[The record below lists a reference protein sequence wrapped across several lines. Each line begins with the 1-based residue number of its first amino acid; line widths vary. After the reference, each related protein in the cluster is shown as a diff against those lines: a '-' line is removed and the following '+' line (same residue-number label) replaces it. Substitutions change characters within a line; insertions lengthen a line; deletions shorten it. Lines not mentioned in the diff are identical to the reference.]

1 MLIHAHAKI
10 NLCLDVTGVRPNG
23 YHDVRMIM
31 QSVALYDELEIT
43 ENNSNDIRCYCDNTD
58 IICDDSNLI
67 VKAAKAIR
75 EAASDNRGVDIRLTK
90 NIPIAAGMAG
100 GSTDA
105 AGTLV
110 GINRLLG
117 YGFSNDKLREIGV
130 KLGADIP
137 FCIEGGTF
145 LSEGI
150 GEILS
155 PLPPCPDCFLVIAK
169 PDISVSTKEVYDRL
183 ILDDTTKHPQVDA
196 MIDCIKSD
204 DLKGIC
210 GLMSNLLAD
219 VTEDM
224 HPIIEDIKQSLLNDG
239 AMGALMSGS
248 GPTVFGIF
256 DDKKKAETALESL
269 HNKLSFKQGFVTVP
283 ARSGIAIV

>member
-1 MLIHAHAKI
+1 
-10 NLCLDVTGVRPNG
+10 
-23 YHDVRMIM
+23 
-31 QSVALYDELEIT
+31 
-43 ENNSNDIRCYCDNTD
+43 
-58 IICDDSNLI
+58 
-67 VKAAKAIR
+67 
-75 EAASDNRGVDIRLTK
+75 
-90 NIPIAAGMAG
+90 
-100 GSTDA
+100 
-105 AGTLV
+105 
-110 GINRLLG
+110 
-117 YGFSNDKLREIGV
+117 
-130 KLGADIP
+130 
-137 FCIEGGTF
+137 
-145 LSEGI
+145 
-150 GEILS
+150 
-155 PLPPCPDCFLVIAK
+155 
-169 PDISVSTKEVYDRL
+169 
-183 ILDDTTKHPQVDA
+183 
-196 MIDCIKSD
+196 MIDCIKAD

>member
-1 MLIHAHAKI
+1 MLIRAHAKI

-31 QSVALYDELEIT
+31 QSVGLYDELEIC
-43 ENNSNDIRCYCDNTD
+43 ENNSNDIRCYCDNPD

-75 EAASDNRGVDIRLTK
+75 EAASDNRGLDIRLKK

-110 GINRLLG
+110 GINSLLR

-137 FCIEGGTF
+137 FCIEGGTY

-150 GEILS
+150 GEILT

-169 PDISVSTKEVYDRL
+169 PDIYVSTKEVYDRL
-183 ILDDTTKHPQVDA
+183 VLDESTKHPQVDA
-196 MIDCIKSD
+196 MIERIKED

-224 HPIIEDIKQSLLNDG
+224 HPVIKDMKQSLLNDG

-256 DDKKKAETALESL
+256 DDKKLAEKALESL
-269 HNKLSFKQGFVTVP
+269 HNKLSFRQGFISEPSDVGV
-283 ARSGIAIV
+283 AIV